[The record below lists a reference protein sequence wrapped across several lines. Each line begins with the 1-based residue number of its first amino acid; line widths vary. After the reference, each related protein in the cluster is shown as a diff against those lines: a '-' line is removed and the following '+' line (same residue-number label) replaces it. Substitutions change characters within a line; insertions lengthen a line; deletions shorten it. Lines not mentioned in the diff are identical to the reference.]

1 MTPIAITNVRVFDGS
16 KLSPL
21 RTVILE
27 GGLIA
32 HRTEAREGDTVVDGQ
47 GGTLLP
53 GLIDSH
59 VHVEKLE
66 HLEANARWGVTT
78 VLDMATRMSVIN
90 GYRNRRGL
98 PEVRATGSPASGPG
112 GIATKNLGH
121 PLDTELTDPDDA
133 VRFINER
140 LAEKTDFIKV
150 ILEDPERMGAAAMGA
165 DTVRA
170 LVTEAHRHGK
180 LVFAHASA
188 VPAWQIGID
197 AGVDI
202 LTHIPLGPVL
212 PAHQIEA
219 VIRNAIRSVPTL
231 IMMKG
236 IAACFNLPFAPAL
249 ISAKA
254 LFDAGVP
261 VAAGTDANTSA
272 GSPSQVPHGEG
283 LHEELALLV
292 EAGLTPAHALNAA
305 TRIPADLFGLSD
317 RGVVESGKR
326 ADLLLV
332 DGDPTADIAATR
344 NIRSVW
350 ISGVQVR

>member
-1 MTPIAITNVRVFDGS
+1 MTPIAITNVRVFDGNT
-16 KLSPL
+16 LSPL

-27 GGLIA
+27 GGHIA
-32 HRTEAREGDTVVDGQ
+32 RRTEAREGDTIVEGQ

-59 VHVEKLE
+59 VHVEKIE
-66 HLEANARWGVTT
+66 QMEANARWGVTT
-78 VLDMATRMSVIN
+78 VLDMATKMSVID
-90 GYRNRRGL
+90 GYRNRPAL

-121 PLDTELTDPDDA
+121 PLDTELTGPGDA
-133 VRFINER
+133 GRFVTER

-150 ILEDPERMGAAAMGA
+150 ILEDPERMGAAALSV

-170 LVTEAHRHGK
+170 LTTEAHRHGK
-180 LVFAHASA
+180 LVFAHAAA
-188 VPAWQIGID
+188 VTTWQIGIE

-202 LTHIPLGPVL
+202 LTHIPLAPVL
-212 PAHQIEA
+212 PSNLVES
-219 VIRNAIRSVPTL
+219 VIRAGITSVPTL

-236 IAACFNLPFAPAL
+236 IASRFNLPFAPAL
-249 ISAKA
+249 LSAKE
-254 LFDAGVP
+254 LFEAGVP
-261 VAAGTDANTSA
+261 IAAGTDANTSA
-272 GSPSQVPHGEG
+272 GAPAQVAHGEG
-283 LHEELALLV
+283 MHDELALLV
-292 EAGLTPAHALNAA
+292 EAGLTPAQALNAA
-305 TRIPADLFGLSD
+305 TRVPADLFGLGD
-317 RGVVESGKR
+317 RGAVESGKR

-332 DGDPTADIAATR
+332 DGDPTADISASR

>member
-1 MTPIAITNVRVFDGS
+1 MTPIAITNVRVFDGT
-16 KLSPL
+16 KLSPT

-27 GGLIA
+27 GGQIA
-32 HRTEAREGDTVVDGQ
+32 YRTEVAKGDTIVEGQ

-66 HLEANARWGVTT
+66 HLQANARWGVTT
-78 VLDMATRMSVIN
+78 VLDMATKMSVID
-90 GYRNRRGL
+90 GYRNRPAL

-112 GIATKNLGH
+112 GVQTKLLGH
-121 PLDTELTDPDDA
+121 PLDTVLSGSGDA
-133 VRFINER
+133 VRFVSER

-150 ILEDPERMGAAAMGA
+150 ILEDPERMGTAALGA

-188 VPAWQIGID
+188 VTAWQIGID

-202 LTHIPLGPVL
+202 LTHIPLAPVL
-212 PAHQIEA
+212 PSNLVES
-219 VIRNAIRSVPTL
+219 VIRAGITSVPTL

-236 IAACFNLPFAPAL
+236 IASHFNMAFAPAL
-249 ISAKA
+249 LSVKA

-261 VAAGTDANTSA
+261 LAAGTDANTSA
-272 GSPSQVPHGEG
+272 GSPSQVAHGEG
-283 LHEELALLV
+283 LHDELALLV
-292 EAGLTPAHALNAA
+292 EAGLTPAQALNAA

-317 RGVVESGKR
+317 RGAVESGKR